1 METARQFV
9 DRHLAPELADI
20 GRSGAPPENPKS
32 RLQELL
38 QGRGHPTPSYRLIGR
53 EGPDHSPV
61 FSVEALVGEQIL
73 GIGEGG
79 RKSEAEHAAAKE
91 ALENILSGS
100 CSLAQES
107 NCTVRRNRQEERQA
121 TEQAV
126 KPSRDRWFGRI
137 VGLLRS
143 PRLDDAV
150 WDEIEEI
157 LISSDVG
164 VETSLRI
171 IEQLR
176 ERVKAGQLDSPDA
189 VTDALKQALTQDL
202 SGDFEGLLPSD
213 DGASKPYVILM
224 VGVNGVGK
232 TTSIGKLAHHFSESG
247 KRVVIGAADTFRAA
261 AAEQLEILGERVGV
275 DVIRHAAGADP
286 GAVAYDA
293 YQASKARGAD
303 VLIIDTAGR
312 LHTKSNLMEELRKI
326 HRVLNRQDTSAPHEV
341 ILTLD
346 ATTGHNGLV
355 QAKSFNEAVNCTGIF
370 LAKLDGTARGG
381 IVLAIR
387 QELQVPILF
396 IGTGEGMGDM
406 APFDA
411 EDFVDALL
419 APV

>member
-1 METARQFV
+1 M
-9 DRHLAPELADI
+9 L
-20 GRSGAPPENPKS
+20 
-32 RLQELL
+32 RL
-38 QGRGHPTPSYRLIGR
+38 
-53 EGPDHSPV
+53 
-61 FSVEALVGEQIL
+61 F
-73 GIGEGG
+73 
-79 RKSEAEHAAAKE
+79 
-91 ALENILSGS
+91 
-100 CSLAQES
+100 
-107 NCTVRRNRQEERQA
+107 RRNRQEEKKA

-137 VGLLRS
+137 AGLLHSR
-143 PRLDDAV
+143 RLDDSV

-171 IEQLR
+171 IEELKQQA
-176 ERVKAGQLDSPDA
+176 KSGQLESPEA
-189 VTDALKQALTQDL
+189 VTDALKQALTHDL
-202 SGDFEGLLPSD
+202 TADADTPIPGGDGT
-213 DGASKPYVILM
+213 ASPYVILM

-232 TTSIGKLAHHFSESG
+232 TTSIAKLAHHFTHSG
-247 KRVVIGAADTFRAA
+247 RRVVLGAADTFRAA

-326 HRVLNRQDTSAPHEV
+326 HRVLQRQDHSAPHEV

-346 ATTGHNGLV
+346 ATTGHNGLA
-355 QAKSFNEAVNCTGIF
+355 QAKSFREAVDCTGIF

-396 IGTGEGMGDM
+396 IGTGEGMADM

-419 APV
+419 APVP

>member
-1 METARQFV
+1 M
-9 DRHLAPELADI
+9 L
-20 GRSGAPPENPKS
+20 
-32 RLQELL
+32 RL
-38 QGRGHPTPSYRLIGR
+38 
-53 EGPDHSPV
+53 
-61 FSVEALVGEQIL
+61 F
-73 GIGEGG
+73 
-79 RKSEAEHAAAKE
+79 
-91 ALENILSGS
+91 
-100 CSLAQES
+100 
-107 NCTVRRNRQEERQA
+107 RRNRQEERKV

-171 IEQLR
+171 IDQLKAQ
-176 ERVKAGQLDSPDA
+176 VAAGQLDSPEA
-189 VTDALKQALTQDL
+189 VTEALKAVLTSDL
-202 SGDFEGLLPSD
+202 VADFDGFMPGD
-213 DGASKPYVILM
+213 DGAAKPYVILM

-232 TTSIGKLAHHFSESG
+232 TTSIAKLAHHFTESG
-247 KRVVIGAADTFRAA
+247 RTVVLGAADTFRAA
-261 AAEQLEILGERVGV
+261 AAEQLEILGERAGV
-275 DVIRHAAGADP
+275 DVVRHAAGADP

-312 LHTKSNLMEELRKI
+312 LHTKSNLMDELRKI
-326 HRVLNRQDTSAPHEV
+326 HRVLQRQDPTAPHEV

-346 ATTGHNGLV
+346 ATTGHNGLA
-355 QAKSFNEAVNCTGIF
+355 QAKSFREAVDCTGIF

-396 IGTGEGMGDM
+396 IGTGEGMADF

-411 EDFVDALL
+411 DDFVDALL
-419 APV
+419 EPVS

>member
-1 METARQFV
+1 M
-9 DRHLAPELADI
+9 L
-20 GRSGAPPENPKS
+20 
-32 RLQELL
+32 RL
-38 QGRGHPTPSYRLIGR
+38 
-53 EGPDHSPV
+53 
-61 FSVEALVGEQIL
+61 F
-73 GIGEGG
+73 
-79 RKSEAEHAAAKE
+79 
-91 ALENILSGS
+91 
-100 CSLAQES
+100 
-107 NCTVRRNRQEERQA
+107 RRNRQEERKA

-137 VGLLRS
+137 AGLLRS
-143 PRLDDAV
+143 PRLDEAV
-150 WDEIEEI
+150 WEEIEEI

-164 VETSLRI
+164 VETSLKI
-171 IEQLR
+171 IEALR
-176 ERVKAGQLDSPDA
+176 EQVRTGQLGTPEA
-189 VTDALKQALTQDL
+189 VTDALKQALTSDL
-202 SGDFEGLLPSD
+202 SADADAVLPGGED
-213 DGASKPYVILM
+213 DAKPYVILM

-232 TTSIGKLAHHFSESG
+232 TTSIGKLAHHFTGSG
-247 KRVVIGAADTFRAA
+247 RRVVIGAADTFRAA

-326 HRVLNRQDTSAPHEV
+326 HRVLNRQDASAPHEV

-346 ATTGHNGLV
+346 ATTGHNGLA
-355 QAKSFNEAVNCTGIF
+355 QAKSFRDAVDCTGIF

-396 IGTGEGMGDM
+396 IGTGEGMSDM

>member
-1 METARQFV
+1 M
-9 DRHLAPELADI
+9 L
-20 GRSGAPPENPKS
+20 
-32 RLQELL
+32 RL
-38 QGRGHPTPSYRLIGR
+38 
-53 EGPDHSPV
+53 
-61 FSVEALVGEQIL
+61 F
-73 GIGEGG
+73 
-79 RKSEAEHAAAKE
+79 
-91 ALENILSGS
+91 
-100 CSLAQES
+100 
-107 NCTVRRNRQEERQA
+107 RRNKQDDKKA

-126 KPSRDRWFGRI
+126 KASRERWFGRI
-137 VGLLRS
+137 AGLLRS

-150 WDEIEEI
+150 WEEIEEI

-171 IEQLR
+171 IGRLR
-176 ERVKAGQLDSPDA
+176 DQVRSGQLDSPEK
-189 VTDALKQALTQDL
+189 VTAALKQALTDDL
-202 SGDFEGLLPSD
+202 ATGPDGNLPGD
-213 DGASKPYVILM
+213 DGPARPYVILV

-232 TTSIGKLAHHFSESG
+232 TTSIGKLAHHLTQSG
-247 KRVVIGAADTFRAA
+247 QRVILGAADTFRAA
-261 AAEQLEILGERVGV
+261 AAEQLEILGQRVGV
-275 DVIRHAAGADP
+275 DVIRHGAGADP

-293 YQASKARGAD
+293 YQASKARKAD

-326 HRVLNRQDTSAPHEV
+326 HRVLKRQDSSAPHEV

-346 ATTGHNGLV
+346 ATTGHNGLA
-355 QAKSFNEAVNCTGIF
+355 QAKSFRESVDCTGIF

-387 QELQVPILF
+387 QELQVPILY

-419 APV
+419 APVP